1 MLTLTVTLHNGQPPR
16 VPLSATF
23 DADGGTVGR
32 AVTNR
37 LVLDDAERT
46 VSRLHVQI
54 EWRDGR
60 FLLIDRGSNPALVN
74 GAPLDPGQ
82 EVAQGLAVG
91 GVAGQHLI
99 GQRQAIRRHHQ
110 RDHHLQAVRPAVPA
124 VAAPGFWILF
134 HLAFE
139 VRARQV
145 IEQDLEV
152 GGKQVRPLLPQKNE

>member
-82 EVAQGLAVG
+82 EVALAHGDEVQIG
-91 GVAGQHLI
+91 GYQLRADI
-99 GQRQAIRRHHQ
+99 GVDDDTVTAN
-110 RDHHLQAVRPAVPA
+110 
-124 VAAPGFWILF
+124 APSDDPF
-134 HLAFE
+134 A
-139 VRARQV
+139 
-145 IEQDLEV
+145 
-152 GGKQVRPLLPQKNE
+152 